1 MTRFNNTDEASL
13 EATEKAL
20 KAWEARKHGATL
32 EQAARIA
39 GFANRGAA
47 HNAITGLKRAY
58 QTAASAEMVELEA
71 DRLDYYLFQ
80 LDGAIR
86 KGDTKAITAA
96 LKVSER
102 RSKLLGLDD
111 FERRMAEVNER
122 KVAIDERDAR
132 AVATALAN
140 VLRKLE
146 LDPEKMDLARALV
159 RAELTPLAGG
169 HDVIRGELDAPADA
183 AQ

>member
-13 EATEKAL
+13 AATEKAL

-47 HNAITGLKRAY
+47 HNAITNLKRS
-58 QTAASAEMVELEA
+58 QQVTASAEMVEMES

-80 LDGAIR
+80 LDAQIR
-86 KGDTKAITAA
+86 KGDVRAISAA

-102 RSKLLGLDD
+102 RAKLLGLDD

-146 LDPEKMDLARALV
+146 LGPDQMDLARALV

-169 HDVIRGELDAPADA
+169 HDVITGELEDPAGDAH
-183 AQ
+183 